1 MATIVRPGRL
11 TDEPATGK
19 VAAGTDTGY
28 GSIPRADVAAVL
40 VAVLDTPQTAGLTFD
55 VISGD
60 TAIPD
65 ALA

>member
-1 MATIVRPGRL
+1 MLESMIRFAIANRVL
-11 TDEPATGK
+11 
-19 VAAGTDTGY
+19 VLF
-28 GSIPRADVAAVL
+28 AAVL